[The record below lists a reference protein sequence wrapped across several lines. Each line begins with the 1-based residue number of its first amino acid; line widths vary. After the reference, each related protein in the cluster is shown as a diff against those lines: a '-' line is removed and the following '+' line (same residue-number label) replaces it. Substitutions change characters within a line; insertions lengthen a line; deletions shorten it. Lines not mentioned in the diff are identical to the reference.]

1 MRQGTSLSSSDLA
14 RTGQPV
20 LPVHEGP
27 AQAPAI
33 DCIRDRMND
42 RRLGGWS
49 RTREPHRDRD
59 CRAMAWVGFL
69 PSLGTG
75 DASGISDGVSSDPV
89 VEDHGHRGCLSVST
103 GDGKRDVSRIGNGF
117 RTIVDWLNRCCCR
130 H

>member
-14 RTGQPV
+14 RTGQLAVP
-20 LPVHEGP
+20 LHEGP

-42 RRLGGWS
+42 RRLGGWR

-75 DASGISDGVSSDPV
+75 DASGIPDGVLSDPV
-89 VEDHGHRGCLSVST
+89 VGITAT
-103 GDGKRDVSRIGNGF
+103 GDVWVSARETERDMSAGLGIGAG
-117 RTIVDWLNRCCCR
+117 LL
-130 H
+130 